1 MTIVETS
8 VWIDYI
14 NAVPNFQ
21 TDWLNRNLRPTKIG
35 LTDLI
40 FCEVLQGVRDDL
52 LFARIRTQLSALEIV
67 PSGGAAIAL
76 ESAQNYR
83 QLRTKGITIR
93 KTIDCIVATVCI
105 RGGHTLLHRDRDY
118 DPFERHLGL
127 RVVHPEA

>member
-21 TDWLNRNLRPTKIG
+21 TDWLNRNLRSTKIG

-40 FCEVLQGVRDDL
+40 FCEVLQGLRDDL
-52 LFARIRTQLSALEIV
+52 LFTRIRTQLTALEIV
-67 PSGGAAIAL
+67 SSGGSAIAL
-76 ESAQNYR
+76 ESARNYR
-83 QLRTKGITIR
+83 QLRANGITIR

-118 DPFERHLGL
+118 DAFERHLGL